1 MTITAV
7 RIDGR
12 LIHGQVANL
21 WTTKLNISRIMVIDN
36 EVAENDIEKQ
46 GLKLATPEGIK
57 LSVLPVEKAANNILN
72 NRYAS
77 QSVLIITRK
86 PKPLL
91 QLIDAGVEI
100 GKINVG
106 NMSQNE
112 ETKTI
117 TKSINVE
124 KEDMEIFQELDNR
137 GIELTHQM
145 VPNSNEEDFTSLLE
159 ENIKNK

>member
-21 WTTKLNISRIMVIDN
+21 WTPKLNIDRIMVIDN

-46 GLKLATPEGIK
+46 GLKLATPNGVR
-57 LSVLPVEKAANNILN
+57 LSVLPVERAAKNILGD
-72 NRYAS
+72 RYKT
-77 QSVLIITRK
+77 QRVLIITRK
-86 PKPLL
+86 PQPLL
-91 QLIDAGVEI
+91 DLVKYGVELK
-100 GKINVG
+100 KINVG
-106 NMSQNE
+106 NMSQSEN
-112 ETKTI
+112 TKSI

-124 KEDMEIFQELDNR
+124 SEDVEVFKELESQ

-145 VPNSNEEDFTSLLE
+145 VPNSNEEKFMMLL
-159 ENIKNK
+159 NNKI